1 MIRVAECSVE
11 QAGLPLL
18 HTGERELAVDI
29 NSQIRWHALY
39 TRSRHEKIVV
49 RELAKHKIETFLP
62 LRKIKRHW
70 SDRVKVIEEPLF
82 HSYIFTRIPISKK
95 LTVLNTYGAVSFV
108 HFGPNLPAIIPDKDI
123 SALKRFSE
131 EDLPMDP
138 FPYLK
143 EGQRV
148 YIRSGAFKG
157 IEGFIV
163 RKDQH
168 CRLVI
173 SVDVL
178 QQSVSV
184 EIDAASIEL
193 CEG

>member
-1 MIRVAECSVE
+1 MIKVAECSIE
-11 QAGLPLL
+11 QNELSLFQSS
-18 HTGERELAVDI
+18 TRELVEG
-29 NSQIRWHALY
+29 NSSQDRWHALY
-39 TRSRHEKIVV
+39 TRSRHEKIVT

-70 SDRVKVIEEPLF
+70 SDRVKLIEEPLF
-82 HSYIFTRIPISKK
+82 HGYVFTRIPISKK
-95 LTVLNTYGAVSFV
+95 ITVLNTYGAVSFV
-108 HFGPNLPAIIPDKDI
+108 HFGPNLPAIIPEKDI
-123 SALKRFSE
+123 FALKQFSE
-131 EDLPMDP
+131 QDLPMDP

-148 YIRSGAFKG
+148 YIRSGVFKG
-157 IEGFIV
+157 VEGFIV
-163 RKDQH
+163 RKNNQ

-184 EIDAASIEL
+184 EVDQASVEL
-193 CEG
+193 I